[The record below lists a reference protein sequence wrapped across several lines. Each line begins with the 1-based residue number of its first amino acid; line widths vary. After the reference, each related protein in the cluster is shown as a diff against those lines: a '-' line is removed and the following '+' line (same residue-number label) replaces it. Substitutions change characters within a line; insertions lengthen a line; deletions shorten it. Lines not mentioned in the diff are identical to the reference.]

1 MEPLGWIHTQPNESP
16 QLSPQDV
23 TTHAKVMADNPSWD
37 GEKTIIITCRSV
49 SQQAGRC
56 VSDFQSLDKHNW
68 KGFYLC
74 SSASR
79 QDPAH
84 SQLTNWHPVATSGVG
99 RTQTRATTL
108 KATCHPT
115 MRECRCFCLIG
126 SWASSWCLDRV
137 PGTITSWVSRFK
149 TICTD
154 MFCFMGDYTCEWKYH
169 QHVQ

>member
-49 SQQAGRC
+49 SHSRLGRYI
-56 VSDFQSLDKHNW
+56 LDDQLSGEHNL
-68 KGFYLC
+68 KRFHLC
-74 SSASR
+74 FSASR

-84 SQLTNWHPVATSGVG
+84 SQPTNLHPVATSGVG
-99 RTQTRATTL
+99 RIQTRETTP
-108 KATCHPT
+108 KATCPPT

-137 PGTITSWVSRFK
+137 LGTITSWVSRFK
-149 TICTD
+149 AIIKFVRICSALWVT
-154 MFCFMGDYTCEWKYH
+154 
-169 QHVQ
+169 